1 LFFTFLYVLFSNNLF
16 SADIK
21 PIQSRNYENLT
32 SFIHELNSDFTVI
45 NIGNIQCKDSF
56 GKYDYPVYKISYI
69 KSEIYQNIDSRKYLF
84 LCGLHGNEPAPVFGI
99 KNII

>member
-1 LFFTFLYVLFSNNLF
+1 MNNLKRKINFLFFTFLYVLFSNNLF

-45 NIGNIQCKDSF
+45 NIGNVQCEDSF
-56 GKYDYPVYKISYI
+56 GIYDYPVYKISY
-69 KSEIYQNIDSRKYLF
+69 KEYNSRNK
-84 LCGLHGNEPAPVFGI
+84 
-99 KNII
+99 